1 MVRSGSRLCAR
12 HCADQFAPRHLD
24 AVGTVG
30 PCASTTSCHPRVGL
44 VGFSL
49 GFHLL
54 LLVQPDAYLLGNHVC
69 PVQVL
74 HQPGCVLHC
83 EVGALPGRGG
93 GGHKKDQSMRRWV
106 LLGVRSGLSL
116 QQWFYIVFPRPPEYH
131 IFNGE
136 GGGEG
141 GTRPSPH

>member
-44 VGFSL
+44 VRFSL

-54 LLVQPDAYLLGNHVC
+54 LLVQPDAYLLGNHV
-69 PVQVL
+69 
-74 HQPGCVLHC
+74 
-83 EVGALPGRGG
+83 ALC
-93 GGHKKDQSMRRWV
+93 KFCINLVVSSTVKLM
-106 LLGVRSGLSL
+106 
-116 QQWFYIVFPRPPEYH
+116 
-131 IFNGE
+131 
-136 GGGEG
+136 
-141 GTRPSPH
+141 PSPMMNTSGSQRLTSGTHTVEASTRTLYTWSGANKYMLLPASG